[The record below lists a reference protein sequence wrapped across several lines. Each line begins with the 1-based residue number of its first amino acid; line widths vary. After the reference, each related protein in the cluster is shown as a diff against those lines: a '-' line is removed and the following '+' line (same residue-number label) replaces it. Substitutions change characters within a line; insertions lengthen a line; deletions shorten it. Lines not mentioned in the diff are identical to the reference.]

1 MTLKTFKKFVKKIMK
16 ITAKFIIKHK
26 LSRTQTHHLTV
37 KNLRNL
43 MLACLPKIK
52 HKIQHQLNINI
63 VYMFIVYT

>member
-1 MTLKTFKKFVKKIMK
+1 MK
-16 ITAKFIIKHK
+16 ISQNLLEKHK